1 MASEP
6 TVPDLE
12 AVFDAFVASE
22 FETKDLDATMVDE
35 PSTGAKLLEPDRPC
49 NELIVRAATRPEPA

>member
-6 TVPDLE
+6 AVPDLE
-12 AVFDAFVASE
+12 AVFDAYVASE

-35 PSTGAKLLEPDRPC
+35 PSTG
-49 NELIVRAATRPEPA
+49 TRRCSSSRSGPWTPQTCR

>member
-35 PSTGAKLLEPDRPC
+35 PSTGTGRRSSSRAGLGPLRPAG
-49 NELIVRAATRPEPA
+49 ERG

>member
-35 PSTGAKLLEPDRPC
+35 PSTG
-49 NELIVRAATRPEPA
+49 TRPHSSSRPGFWTSQTCR